1 MLIADEPTSQLD
13 LGATIGVAGLLR
25 DLADDGLTVLLV
37 VHDLALAAAVADT
50 VVVVSEGR
58 TVAAGAPAEVLDR
71 RAAGRDLGRRRAP
84 HRARRPHRPARRLAG
99 RPRADR
105 S

>member
-13 LGATIGVAGLLR
+13 LGASSAIAGLLR
-25 DLADDGLTVLLV
+25 GLVADGLTVLLV
-37 VHDLALAAAVADT
+37 VHDLALAAAVADA

-58 TVAAGAPAEVLDR
+58 TVAAGAPAEVLTPS
-71 RAAGRDLGRRRAP
+71 AGRGLGRRRA
-84 HRARRPHRPARRLAG
+84 
-99 RPRADR
+99 